1 LISIASPT
9 GLEGVVELLMFKID
23 GTGALL
29 PPPQEESKATTT
41 STMIEQTADVNISR
55 TMHCNLVLKSNA
67 ESTKLRSAIDPSP
80 LRTIVGCKLHNLF
93 WDSVHFKEKGLIA

>member
-1 LISIASPT
+1 MGNAS
-9 GLEGVVELLMFKID
+9 GLEGVVELLTFRID

-29 PPPQEESKATTT
+29 PPQEESKATTT
-41 STMIEQTADVNISR
+41 NTMVGQTTDVHIPR

-67 ESTKLRSAIDPSP
+67 ESTTLRTAIDPSP